1 MKSSLWRKKTITAP
15 VEPSGL
21 KRVFDTWQL
30 IAIGVGVT
38 IGAGLF
44 SLTGVASGLYAGS
57 AIPLSFLIAGIA
69 ASFAGLCYAE
79 LSGMIPSGGSAYSYA
94 YAALG
99 EVVAWVIGW
108 DLILEY
114 TVSTAAVA
122 SSWSG
127 YIVSFLKGWGIVI
140 DPRLLHPPM
149 TLVTLPDGQTAHAWF
164 NAPCLFILWLVTFML
179 TRGVKES
186 ARMNGLVVAIKF
198 CVLVGMIIA
207 ALPHINM
214 AHFHPFIAPNTG
226 QFGIFGFSGVMR
238 AAGMAFLAYI
248 GFDIV
253 STAAQDTKNPQKSM
267 PFAIL
272 GSLIICTIIYVA
284 FSAVLIGVVDYHR
297 FANDPSPVATVM
309 DVINLPWLGLLIKGG
324 ICLGYLSVLY
334 GLLMG
339 QSRILLAM
347 AQDGLLPAFFRRLN
361 PKSHTP
367 VPSHML
373 SFLVSGALA
382 CCLPINILAD
392 MASIGTLAAFIIV
405 CAGVIALRFR
415 APHAPRTFRL
425 PGGPWLIP
433 GLGIL
438 SCGSVMLS
446 MSLVTWIRLI
456 IWLAIGAVIYFA
468 YSIKHSHLRTK
479 HHPTSSRPD

>member
-1 MKSSLWRKKTITAP
+1 MMSSLWRKKAITSSA
-15 VEPSGL
+15 SSSTGL
-21 KRVFDTWQL
+21 KRIFGTWQL

-44 SLTGVASGLYAGS
+44 SLTGVAAGLYAGP
-57 AIPLSFLIAGIA
+57 AIPLAFLIAAIA

-79 LSGMIPSGGSAYSYA
+79 LAGMIPSGGSAYSYA

-99 EVVAWVIGW
+99 EFIAWVIGW

-127 YIVSFLKGWGIVI
+127 YIASFLKDWGVII

-149 TLVTLPDGQTAHAWF
+149 SLVEMPDGHMAHAWF
-164 NAPCLFILWLVTFML
+164 NAPCLFILWLVTIML
-179 TRGVKES
+179 TRGMTES
-186 ARMNGLVVAIKF
+186 ARMNGLIVGIKI
-198 CVLVGMIIA
+198 CVLVGLIVA
-207 ALPHINM
+207 CLPHIQM
-214 AHFHPFIAPNTG
+214 AHFHPFIPPNG
-226 QFGIFGFSGVMR
+226 GHYGDFGFSGVMR

-253 STAAQDTKNPQKSM
+253 STAAHDTKNPQRSM

-272 GSLIICTIIYVA
+272 GSQIICAVVYVIV
-284 FSAVLIGVVDYHR
+284 SAVLVGVVDYHH

-309 DVINLPWLGLLIKGG
+309 DVVNLPWLSLLIKGG
-324 ICLGYLSVLY
+324 ICLGYVSVIY

-339 QSRILLAM
+339 QSRILM
-347 AQDGLLPAFFRRLN
+347 SMSQDGLLPEFFRRMSR
-361 PKSHTP
+361 KSHTP

-373 SFLVSGALA
+373 SFLVSGLLA
-382 CCLPINILAD
+382 CCLPINVLAN
-392 MASIGTLAAFIIV
+392 MASIGTLTAFVIV
-405 CAGVIALRFR
+405 CAGVIALRFT
-415 APHAPRTFRL
+415 APDAPRTFRL
-425 PGGPWLIP
+425 PGGPLLIP
-433 GLGIL
+433 SLGIL

-446 MSLVTWIRLI
+446 MSLITWMRLI

-468 YSIKHSHLRTK
+468 YSIRHSHLRTGDR
-479 HHPTSSRPD
+479 T